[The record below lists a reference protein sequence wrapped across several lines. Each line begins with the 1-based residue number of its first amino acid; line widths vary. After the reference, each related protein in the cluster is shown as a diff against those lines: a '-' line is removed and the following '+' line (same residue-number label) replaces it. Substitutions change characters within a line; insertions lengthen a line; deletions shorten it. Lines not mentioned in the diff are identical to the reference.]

1 MIRLSSA
8 GALMLVAA
16 FSLNPLAAR
25 AQSPAVPAAPA
36 GPVLSKDAQTRLEQH
51 NKQLHDQLGITAA
64 QQPQWDQF
72 VAVTRSN
79 AADMHRAFSD
89 RGDKMATMTAADNME
104 SYAALAQLHA
114 ANMQKTATAFQTLYA
129 ALSPQQK
136 EAADRL
142 FRARM
147 ERRAAKR

>member
-8 GALMLVAA
+8 ALDAGC
-16 FSLNPLAAR
+16 SLFAE
-25 AQSPAVPAAPA
+25 PA
-36 GPVLSKDAQTRLEQH
+36 GRPRAEPGGSGRAGWPGVVEGRADPLEQH